1 MQRSWVF
8 LIVVLVGARATA
20 QELPPA
26 AASPTSL
33 QVCPGELAGATPL
46 TTFDERPAGSRLAGN
61 HAFPS
66 FIGFISNPL
75 QNIDPRAVTEIYP
88 IFASAW
94 TSEAGPV
101 PAADVQLYGAGLTV
115 ALSDRLAFGLN
126 QGGYADVH
134 LSRKDANLLALA
146 AQLSRQRVL
155 SLARQDPAA
164 LLSVL
169 RQHGLGPNDLLRLE
183 QLASFDPFGQFSDVE
198 AGGNRSGWLNLGG
211 FAQYTLIEDADAQF
225 LLTAGLRVEAPCG
238 SHDIFQG
245 HGPGNLAPYLTAGKG
260 FCDFHVLATAGYYFP
275 AGPGDDTSQ
284 FLYADVHLDR
294 CFFGWLY
301 PLVEFNFDYH
311 TTSVS
316 IDLPARRG
324 FFNLNTFETT
334 GNILTM
340 AVGANA
346 VLVPEKLEFGAVYI
360 TSLATQRDFNVNGL
374 LVKMVFRY

>member
-1 MQRSWVF
+1 MQRTWSL
-8 LIVVLVGARATA
+8 LILVLVGGWATA
-20 QELPPA
+20 QEPLTAVAAPLCPILSPA
-26 AASPTSL
+26 ETAC
-33 QVCPGELAGATPL
+33 VTPL
-46 TTFDERPAGSRLAGN
+46 AMPEDGPAGSRLAGN
-61 HAFPS
+61 HAFPC

-88 IFASAW
+88 IFGSCW

-101 PAADVQLYGAGLTV
+101 PASDFQLYGAGLTI
-115 ALSDRLAFGLN
+115 ALSDRFAVGLN

-134 LSRKDANLLALA
+134 LSKQDANLLAVVG
-146 AQLSRQRVL
+146 QLGRQRVL
-155 SLARQDPAA
+155 DLLHQDPAA
-164 LLSVL
+164 LLAL
-169 RQHGLGPNDLLRLE
+169 MRQHGLGANDVLRLAR
-183 QLASFDPFGQFSDVE
+183 LASFDPSGQFTDVE

-211 FAQYTLIEDADAQF
+211 FAQYTLIEDAADQF
-225 LLTAGLRVEAPCG
+225 LLTTGLRLEAPCG

-245 HGPGNLAPYLTAGKG
+245 HGPAHLAPYLTVGKG
-260 FCDFHVLATAGYYFP
+260 FGDFHVLATTGYYFP
-275 AGPGDDTSQ
+275 AGPGSDTSQ
-284 FLYADVHLDR
+284 FFYADLHLDR
-294 CFFGWLY
+294 QVFGWLY

-324 FFNLNTFETT
+324 FFNLNNFEAS

-346 VLVPEKLEFGAVYI
+346 VLVPEKLELGAVYL

-374 LVKMVFRY
+374 MVKMVFRY